1 MLLALGCGVA
11 DPAPS
16 PNAATRLDPIL
27 SATADTTTSS
37 VFLLDLRFD
46 NGHAAICSATL
57 ISPRVLATAAHCLDP
72 SREGAGSMTVKATN
86 KADDSNLKASD
97 FTSGTVLARHPS
109 YPAVM
114 GADLGLI
121 LLASAPVGVT
131 PVPLQRT
138 PPASWVGQ
146 PLRVVGY
153 GRTAAAT
160 ADSGTRRTGNVTV
173 SSANA
178 DSLEFGTAGAA
189 GICSGDSG
197 GPGFFTQGG
206 VERIA
211 GVHSY
216 VISAA
221 CGIGDDVRIDTHL
234 SFIDA
239 FIAANDAAND
249 AASCSADGRC
259 VSGCTPADVDCPKC
273 VADALCDMSC
283 ASDPDCAPI
292 CKADGVCNKSCA
304 SDPDCSAACATT
316 DSVCSS
322 DCPVVDPDCLTDGDV
337 CTDPNQCATRVCLA
351 DARGFSTCSRTC
363 DSNARCQ
370 RQMLCEGGFCRVPVS
385 DALDG
390 GNGTSVRG
398 GCSVAP
404 GVLGL
409 LALAGLFARRRTTSC
424 SSMRP
429 QVEARGGGF
438 VGGNS
443 TATNTV

>member
-11 DPAPS
+11 DPAPV
-16 PNAATRLDPIL
+16 PEAFTRRDPIL
-27 SATADTTTSS
+27 SATADTTTNS

-46 NGHAAICSATL
+46 NGHAAVCSATL

-72 SREGAGSMTVKATN
+72 SREGAASMTVKATN

-97 FTSGTVLARHPS
+97 FIAGTMLARHPS

-131 PVPLQRT
+131 PVQLQRT
-138 PPASWVGQ
+138 PPGSWVGQ

-153 GRTAAAT
+153 GRTAAGT
-160 ADSGTRRTGNVTV
+160 SDSGTRRTGNVTV

-178 DSLEFGTAGAA
+178 DSLEFGTAGAT

-197 GPGFFTQGG
+197 GPGFFSQGG

-234 SFIDA
+234 AFIDA
-239 FIAANDAAND
+239 FIAANDAAT
-249 AASCSADGRC
+249 CGADGRC
-259 VSGCTPADVDCPKC
+259 LAGCSPADVDCPKC
-273 VADALCDMSC
+273 TSDGRCDANCATPDPDCPKCVADAFCDTTC

-292 CKADGVCNKSCA
+292 CTTDGVCNKACA
-304 SDPDCSAACATT
+304 SDPDCTAACATE

-351 DARGFSTCSRTC
+351 DARGYSTCSRTC
-363 DSNARCQ
+363 DSSARCQ
-370 RQMLCEGGFCRVPVS
+370 RQMICEGGFCRVPVS

-409 LALAGLFARRRTTSC
+409 LAVAWLLARRRTTS
-424 SSMRP
+424 
-429 QVEARGGGF
+429 
-438 VGGNS
+438 
-443 TATNTV
+443 